1 MCYRYCV
8 RAKYVL
14 PLQLRKGVRGCLKSI
29 FYKRE
34 LLKIDYLILLS
45 RFV

>member
-1 MCYRYCV
+1 MFYALCSMFWV
-8 RAKYVL
+8 
-14 PLQLRKGVRGCLKSI
+14 VRGCLKSI

-45 RFV
+45 HFGGTIFAFLA